1 MMRTYFE
8 KNLQLAQENDIN
20 IFLTVITGGNSNPVQ
35 IRWVN
40 EMFDKYSCLKGLVA
54 TENWYGGD
62 DVPNNMA
69 DYLEAAAEKGGYF
82 VWTDANLSDHAMER
96 WMDIDKLYDAA
107 VRYSDNF
114 IICSKSTASSG
125 FANVRSVGMGY
136 WLSDLC
142 SNWGALT
149 DSWYWYEKGYWRL
162 FDQSEAPYR
171 TMGGGYANEEV
182 RCPFQ
187 FPETMYSINMLQTSA
202 NGGVVFNFEHPFY
215 CTGVNDIPSHAL
227 TEAILP
233 VMEYIIDHPAP
244 TKEEVTEAAKVV
256 FSSREGYMPSDFQYG
271 LYGDQ
276 YDGNL
281 LQSSGRYNTIPIIY
295 KNVDESILERF
306 DAVIDFSDIEGM
318 TAEEKAEWFDQY
330 YPAVSEGDAY
340 VQRIFTEGNPRW
352 LIFNSNDNQDID
364 QSASVFMDGAVT
376 GDINFKMTPHTYL
389 LTEQTEDGVE
399 IELNNYRADKDEI
412 WDGYDGAYEDR
423 WNGDWNHY
431 CEDYMLANYL
441 LNPKDDELRPTVISF
456 TLPAGSEKPALQIT
470 GEAGRYEYEE
480 SYDEETGAYILTVDH
495 NGQVSLSFREEE
507 KSGSEETPGT
517 GDGEQ
522 KPDGNSEADDMI
534 GGNAGADEAGSTPKT
549 GDNISAAGIRII
561 AVMAAAL
568 AVIGVVLVQRK
579 NNKGAAREKGV
590 QRKR

>member
-1 MMRTYFE
+1 MRTYFE

-215 CTGVNDIPSHAL
+215 C
-227 TEAILP
+227 
-233 VMEYIIDHPAP
+233 
-244 TKEEVTEAAKVV
+244 
-256 FSSREGYMPSDFQYG
+256 
-271 LYGDQ
+271 
-276 YDGNL
+276 
-281 LQSSGRYNTIPIIY
+281 
-295 KNVDESILERF
+295 
-306 DAVIDFSDIEGM
+306 
-318 TAEEKAEWFDQY
+318 
-330 YPAVSEGDAY
+330 
-340 VQRIFTEGNPRW
+340 
-352 LIFNSNDNQDID
+352 NDNQDID

-376 GDINFKMTPHTYL
+376 GDISFKMTPHTYL
-389 LTEQTEDGVE
+389 LAEQTEDGVE

-441 LNPKDDELRPTVISF
+441 PNPKDDELRPTVISF
-456 TLPAGSEKPALQIT
+456 TLPAGSEKPDLQIT
-470 GEAGRYEYEE
+470 GEAGRYEYQE

-495 NGQVSLSFREEE
+495 NGQVSLSLREEE
-507 KSGSEETPGT
+507 KSGAEETPGT

-522 KPDGNSEADDMI
+522 KPDGNSGADDMI

>member
-35 IRWVN
+35 NRWVN

-187 FPETMYSINMLQTSA
+187 FPETMYSINMLQTYA

-244 TKEEVTEAAKVV
+244 TKETVTEAAKVV
-256 FSSREGYMPSDFQYG
+256 FSSGEGYMPSDFQYG

-318 TAEEKAEWFDQY
+318 TTEEKAEWFDQY
-330 YPAVSEGDAY
+330 YPAV
-340 VQRIFTEGNPRW
+340 
-352 LIFNSNDNQDID
+352 
-364 QSASVFMDGAVT
+364 
-376 GDINFKMTPHTYL
+376 
-389 LTEQTEDGVE
+389 
-399 IELNNYRADKDEI
+399 
-412 WDGYDGAYEDR
+412 
-423 WNGDWNHY
+423 
-431 CEDYMLANYL
+431 
-441 LNPKDDELRPTVISF
+441 
-456 TLPAGSEKPALQIT
+456 SEKPALQIT
-470 GEAGRYEYEE
+470 GEAGRYEYQE

-495 NGQVSLSFREEE
+495 NGQVSLSLREEE

-534 GGNAGADEAGSTPKT
+534 GGNARADEAGSTPKT